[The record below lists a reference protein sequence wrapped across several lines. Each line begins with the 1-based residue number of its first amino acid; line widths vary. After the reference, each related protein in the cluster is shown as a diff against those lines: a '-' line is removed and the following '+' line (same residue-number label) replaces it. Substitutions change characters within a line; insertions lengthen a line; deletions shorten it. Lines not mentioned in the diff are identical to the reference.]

1 MSEVYKINDVIRC
14 EFLKLPK
21 AMFANEKYRQ
31 LSSDAKLAYA
41 LLYDRLSLSKLNGWI
56 NENDEVYLIYTREEL
71 AQALGLTYK
80 KAIAAFRELTEA
92 GLICETRSGRGM
104 ANKIYITKIDLS
116 AKQAKDYVKQEA
128 ARPAEI
134 ARLENSGDTGI
145 CEDDSSEAAE
155 ELQDMPNGDVLNS
168 QTGISRP
175 AEPAVSDVPIS
186 QSNQTEYN
194 KTNKNHTENSQSV
207 SSQQATL
214 NCVSPKCGETF
225 VRFAVAP
232 LPTKRTSLAFC
243 GSPKNRLVFHSD
255 NDGRDDSPYSLDE
268 ILESCELETFPEEER
283 KILYDALER
292 LFYSE
297 RLKIGNAVLPQEKV
311 RSRMYEITAETLR
324 TAIFKLHRNDKPISN
339 MTAYVM
345 STIFNCITE
354 EYTLLHIDPYLNALR
369 LPVRRE

>member
-1 MSEVYKINDVIRC
+1 MMSEVYKINDVISC

-41 LLYDRLSLSKLNGWI
+41 LLYDRLSLSKLNGWM
-56 NENDEVYLIYTREEL
+56 NEKDEVYLIYTREEL
-71 AQALGLTYK
+71 AQDLGLTYK
-80 KAIAAFRELTEA
+80 KAISAFRELTEA

-116 AKQAKDYVKQEA
+116 AKQAKEYAKQEA

-134 ARLENSGDTGI
+134 AHLEHADDTGI

-155 ELQDMPNGDVLNS
+155 ELQDMSNGDVLNC

-175 AEPAVSDVPIS
+175 AEPAVLDVPIS

-207 SSQQATL
+207 FQSRD
-214 NCVSPKCGETF
+214 TF
-225 VRFAVAP
+225 FRSRGAP
-232 LPTKRTSLAFC
+232 S
-243 GSPKNRLVFHSD
+243 G
-255 NDGRDDSPYSLDE
+255 GRKDSPYSLEE
-268 ILESCELETFPEEER
+268 ILENCELDTFPQEER

-297 RLKIGNAVLPQEKV
+297 RLKIGNAVLPREKV

-324 TAIFKLHRNDKPISN
+324 TAIFKLHQNSRPISN

-369 LPVRRE
+369 QPVRRE